1 MKNNIFIFTSMQKP
15 SSLDRDVLCPMS
27 RRLEVRS
34 SNYLVERK
42 RWWRSEQIRI
52 SSINPLFILLS

>member
-1 MKNNIFIFTSMQKP
+1 MQKP